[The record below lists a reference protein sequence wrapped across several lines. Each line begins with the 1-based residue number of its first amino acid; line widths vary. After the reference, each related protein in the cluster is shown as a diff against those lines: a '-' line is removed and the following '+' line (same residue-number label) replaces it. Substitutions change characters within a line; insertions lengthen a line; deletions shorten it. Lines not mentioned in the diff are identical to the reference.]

1 MTFERFQSLAEA
13 WGGAIARWPA
23 EVQDAAYAFMAASPE
38 QADAVLAEARAT
50 DALMDA
56 APALSASIALR
67 DRVIAAAP
75 AAPAARARRSRLWRW
90 MTGAGVGA
98 GLAAAT
104 AAGVMAGV
112 SLSLAQAPLGEDEAL
127 LTTLYDT
134 GLGEELGGT
143 T

>member
-1 MTFERFQSLAEA
+1 MTFERFQLLAEA
-13 WGGAIARWPA
+13 YGGAIGRWPA
-23 EVQDAAYAFMAASPE
+23 DAQDAAYAFMAAAPE

-50 DALMDA
+50 DDLLAGGLT
-56 APALSASIALR
+56 PSPSTALR

-75 AAPAARARRSRLWRW
+75 AARRSRSPLWRW

-112 SLSLAQAPLGEDEAL
+112 NLSPVQAPVGEDEAL

-134 GLGEELGGT
+134 GLGEDPGGST
-143 T
+143 